1 MPTCPA
7 EPTEARPRLTS
18 HLLCRPLQVRQLAGA
33 KKAPLVL
40 PSLPGTPRLHDS
52 RYNLTGRCGSL
63 LYMAPEVGLL
73 DQLPARQ
80 ATPVAEPL
88 QAL

>member
-1 MPTCPA
+1 
-7 EPTEARPRLTS
+7 
-18 HLLCRPLQVRQLAGA
+18 VRQLAGA

-73 DQLPARQ
+73 AQLLLAQLPARQ